1 MANRNVNPQYHRRT
15 EQTLK
20 KGKRTEKKETTECS
34 VEMREHIGQLGLS
47 SVKAYRTWCLAHNF
61 SQGLNKN
68 PRQLRDERETAASV
82 RATAVMTEK
91 KERKEKISWADVY
104 WTLRPELE
112 FSSKKCEILWAT
124 LEYLGV
130 NSNLLINVTE
140 DSIRLING
148 ELERPRQADR
158 IQAAIIRGI
167 MALVNHHRGWIRPLE
182 TWRWRGKSRKP
193 KQQFRSLVR
202 HLFVTYNVPGFMYG
216 VWLDGDKEHQ
226 EWFIHIGN
234 GGNIRTAPGLPLPLT
249 KKMAHHFLR
258 SPGDYTVEEALCY
271 GQVYALGGNRRLVHA
286 LRGTQLIETF
296 SDNDFRLSVLRF
308 FIANPML
315 DLAHVHPIIDYVW
328 NQKYVSRW
336 VGDENIGPPQPNF
349 SMKGRDPEVLLR
361 RVEEW
366 HRQLAR
372 ETKARAGE
380 WRRSDIG
387 EFYFD
392 EGNEQKGDLK
402 SWSIRELLTSDE
414 LIAEGRALSH
424 CVSTYAQSCSE
435 RSTSIW
441 SMGIENEFQRERILT
456 IEVFLGRGDGN
467 RIGQIRGKRNRVPT
481 PKEKSIIQRWVT
493 QEGLRIASYVDD

>member
-1 MANRNVNPQYHRRT
+1 MKDFDGDVNARDKEGRT
-15 EQTLK
+15 ALHHAALENASQQAALLL
-20 KGKRTEKKETTECS
+20 
-34 VEMREHIGQLGLS
+34 GQGSDVNAKAELDYTPLHFAALADACAT
-47 SVKAYRTWCLAHNF
+47 VKVLL
-61 SQGLNKN
+61 SQG
-68 PRQLRDERETAASV
+68 
-82 RATAVMTEK
+82 
-91 KERKEKISWADVY
+91 ADVNAKADDGY
-104 WTLRPELE
+104 TPLHEAVLRSASEVV
-112 FSSKKCEILWAT
+112 KIL
-124 LEYLGV
+124 LEYG
-130 NSNLLINVTE
+130 
-140 DSIRLING
+140 
-148 ELERPRQADR
+148 A
-158 IQAAIIRGI
+158 
-167 MALVNHHRGWIRPLE
+167 
-182 TWRWRGKSRKP
+182 
-193 KQQFRSLVR
+193 
-202 HLFVTYNVPGFMYG
+202 
-216 VWLDGDKEHQ
+216 
-226 EWFIHIGN
+226 

-249 KKMAHHFLR
+249 KKMAHHFLKA
-258 SPGDYTVEEALCY
+258 PGDYTVEEALCY
-271 GQVYALGGNRRLVHA
+271 GQVCALGGNRRLVHV

-296 SDNDFRLSVLRF
+296 RDNDFRLSVIRF

-315 DLAHVHPIIDYVW
+315 DLAHVHPIIDYIW
-328 NQKYVSRW
+328 NQKYV
-336 VGDENIGPPQPNF
+336 GDGNIGPPQPNF

-387 EFYFD
+387 EFYFQ

-467 RIGQIRGKRNRVPT
+467 RIGQVRGNRNRVPT
-481 PKEKSIIQRWVT
+481 PKEESIIARWAT
-493 QEGLRIASYVDD
+493 REGLQIRSYL

>member
-1 MANRNVNPQYHRRT
+1 MVQVLRR
-15 EQTLK
+15 
-20 KGKRTEKKETTECS
+20 
-34 VEMREHIGQLGLS
+34 
-47 SVKAYRTWCLAHNF
+47 
-61 SQGLNKN
+61 
-68 PRQLRDERETAASV
+68 
-82 RATAVMTEK
+82 
-91 KERKEKISWADVY
+91 
-104 WTLRPELE
+104 
-112 FSSKKCEILWAT
+112 
-124 LEYLGV
+124 
-130 NSNLLINVTE
+130 
-140 DSIRLING
+140 
-148 ELERPRQADR
+148 
-158 IQAAIIRGI
+158 
-167 MALVNHHRGWIRPLE
+167 
-182 TWRWRGKSRKP
+182 
-193 KQQFRSLVR
+193 
-202 HLFVTYNVPGFMYG
+202 
-216 VWLDGDKEHQ
+216 
-226 EWFIHIGN
+226 
-234 GGNIRTAPGLPLPLT
+234 
-249 KKMAHHFLR
+249 
-258 SPGDYTVEEALCY
+258 
-271 GQVYALGGNRRLVHA
+271 
-286 LRGTQLIETF
+286 TQLIETF

-424 CVSTYAQSCSE
+424 CVASYARSCSE

-467 RIGQIRGKRNRVPT
+467 RIGQVRGNRNRVPT
-481 PKEKSIIQRWVT
+481 PKEENIIARWAT
-493 QEGLRIASYVDD
+493 REGLQIRSYL